1 MSPED
6 KASLQL
12 ADLRK
17 VLTRWAEAMPDVAT
31 DERARDSA
39 ILRFELAFEVG
50 WKLVQTL
57 SRRNGLSA
65 ESPRAAFANAFQLG
79 WASDEAAWAD
89 IIKTRNNA
97 VHAYHEP
104 LARIFREKCIAYP
117 VTHWLSRRCK
127 Q

>member
-6 KASLQL
+6 KAALLL

-50 WKLVQTL
+50 WKLAQTL

-65 ESPRAAFANAFQLG
+65 ESPRAAFANAFQLPS
-79 WASDEAAWAD
+79 ASST
-89 IIKTRNNA
+89 I
-97 VHAYHEP
+97 V
-104 LARIFREKCIAYP
+104 
-117 VTHWLSRRCK
+117 
-127 Q
+127 